1 MRVGIYA
8 RVSTHST
15 EQQNALEQQIDRLQ
29 KKAADLGDSDPA
41 SYVDIA
47 SGSRDDRPELSRLM
61 ADCARGLIGTV
72 VVTRLDRLSR
82 SSSHGAQLLKYF
94 AEDDTPNLVAL
105 DDSLDLATPGGKF
118 MARLLISWAEA
129 ETDRL
134 SERTRHGHAYR
145 RQQRKAFGWKAPF
158 GYVLDGEGGLAA
170 DPDNF
175 EIAEEAL
182 ERFLNGQS
190 LGSLVTWF
198 LEEKGHKWGN
208 NWALRRWLCNPTL
221 VGARAYGQRKTIT
234 DPETGAKRTVSR
246 PPGEY
251 GEIYWLDDDG
261 QPFQPPLLTREQH
274 AFVLGVFHER
284 SDPSTRPLEGRRTR
298 PLTGIVS
305 CMDCGRTMEH
315 HRAGKGGALSLRCKT
330 PGCVSR
336 WKTIREADTRLLL
349 AYLLTHQAEGI
360 ARHWEQIRAAQAGKI
375 STEQAE
381 LREQIQKLE
390 EVQASMD
397 DQALQTLL
405 NQKHEDLAALVR
417 RDSSDET
424 GTFLKDVARIQSE
437 SFGKAL
443 ITDYKGLRKLFQL
456 YLRAGASKGKI
467 RAVEWAKGIAIPGQN
482 LIWELETDVDL
493 RKEVLC
499 RINELIAAR
508 GLTNGDAEN
517 YKNRILKIY
526 ELS

>member
-1 MRVGIYA
+1 MRVATYA

-15 EQQNALEQQIDRLQ
+15 DQQNALEQQIDRLERHS
-29 KKAADLGDSDPA
+29 AGLGDRDPA

-47 SGSRDDRPELSRLM
+47 SGSRDDRPELSRLL

-94 AEDDTPNLVAL
+94 AEERTPNLVAL

-145 RQQRKAFGWKAPF
+145 RQQRKTFGWKAPY
-158 GYVLDGEGGLAA
+158 GYVLDGQGGLKA
-170 DPDNF
+170 DPDTF
-175 EIAEEAL
+175 EIAEDAL

-221 VGARAYGQRKTIT
+221 VGARAYGQQKTVT
-234 DPETGAKRTVSR
+234 DSETGAKRKVSR

-251 GEIYWLDDDG
+251 GEIYWVDDDG

-274 AFVLGVFHER
+274 AYVLGVFHER
-284 SDPSTRPLEGRRTR
+284 SDPTTRPLEGRRTR

-315 HRAGKGGALSLRCKT
+315 HRAGKKGPLSLRCKT
-330 PGCVSR
+330 PGCISR
-336 WKTIREADTRLLL
+336 WKTIREADTRVFMAMMLQR
-349 AYLLTHQAEGI
+349 QAEGI
-360 ARHWEQIRAAQAGKI
+360 ARHWQEIRAAQAGKV
-375 STEQAE
+375 SPEQAE
-381 LREQIQKLE
+381 LREQVRKLE
-390 EVQASMD
+390 DVQASMED
-397 DQALQTLL
+397 PSLQALL
-405 NQKHEDLAALVR
+405 NQKHAELAALVAT
-417 RDSSDET
+417 DSADTT
-424 GTFLKDVARIQSE
+424 GTFLKDVAIFQSD
-437 SFGKAL
+437 SFPTVVMAKPEL
-443 ITDYKGLRKLFQL
+443 LRHLFQL
-456 YLRAGASKGKI
+456 YLRAEASGGELRTIVWGKG
-467 RAVEWAKGIAIPGQN
+467 VVIPGQN
-482 LIWELETDVDL
+482 LVQTLEQGVGFGRSFLRSLNEHHGEDMKNLDLSVYELE
-493 RKEVLC
+493 
-499 RINELIAAR
+499 
-508 GLTNGDAEN
+508 
-517 YKNRILKIY
+517 
-526 ELS
+526 